1 MDDDELMQQIE
12 MVRQMQDEEMRQH
25 EEDKVNAFPLK
36 YVSQGMELR
45 DYFAARA
52 MQSLIITD
60 TDSKMDQIAESA
72 YMMADLMMEERD
84 AHQDGTR

>member
-1 MDDDELMQQIE
+1 MDQTIY
-12 MVRQMQDEEMRQH
+12 
-25 EEDKVNAFPLK
+25 AFPTDENADFNNK
-36 YVSQGMELR
+36 GMPLR

-60 TDSKMDQIAESA
+60 TDSKMDQIASFA

>member
-1 MDDDELMQQIE
+1 MDQTIY
-12 MVRQMQDEEMRQH
+12 
-25 EEDKVNAFPLK
+25 AFPTDENADFNNK
-36 YVSQGMELR
+36 GMPLR

-60 TDSKMDQIAESA
+60 TDSKMDQIASFA
-72 YMMADLMMEERD
+72 YMMADIMMEERD

>member
-1 MDDDELMQQIE
+1 MDEQAHELM
-12 MVRQMQDEEMRQH
+12 RQMQDEDMRQH
-25 EEDKVNAFPLK
+25 EEDKVSAFPLK

-60 TDSKMDQIAESA
+60 TDSKMDQIASFA
-72 YMMADLMMEERD
+72 YMMADIMMEERD

>member
-1 MDDDELMQQIE
+1 MDEQAHELM
-12 MVRQMQDEEMRQH
+12 RQMQDEEMRQH

-52 MQSLIITD
+52 MQSLVITHTESAIPD
-60 TDSKMDQIAESA
+60 IASMA
-72 YMMADLMMEERD
+72 YMMADKMMEERD

>member
-1 MDDDELMQQIE
+1 MDEQAHELM
-12 MVRQMQDEEMRQH
+12 RQMQDEEMRQH
-25 EEDKVNAFPLK
+25 EEDKVNAVPLK

>member
-1 MDDDELMQQIE
+1 
-12 MVRQMQDEEMRQH
+12 
-25 EEDKVNAFPLK
+25 
-36 YVSQGMELR
+36 MELR

-60 TDSKMDQIAESA
+60 TDSKMDQIAIFA
-72 YMMADLMMEERD
+72 YEMADRMMEERD

>member
-1 MDDDELMQQIE
+1 MDEQAHELM
-12 MVRQMQDEEMRQH
+12 RQMQDEEMRQH

>member
-1 MDDDELMQQIE
+1 MDEQAHELM
-12 MVRQMQDEEMRQH
+12 RQMQDEEMRQH

-60 TDSKMDQIAESA
+60 TDSKMDQIASFA

>member
-1 MDDDELMQQIE
+1 MKKEALIRQVRVVHKTDE
-12 MVRQMQDEEMRQH
+12 
-25 EEDKVNAFPLK
+25 NADFNNK
-36 YVSQGMELR
+36 GMPLR

-60 TDSKMDQIAESA
+60 TDSKMDQIASFA

>member
-1 MDDDELMQQIE
+1 MDEQAHELM
-12 MVRQMQDEEMRQH
+12 RQMQDEEMRQH

-52 MQSLIITD
+52 MQSFIVTD
-60 TDSKMDQIAESA
+60 TDWGVNQIAESA
-72 YMMADLMMEERD
+72 YMMADKMMEERD